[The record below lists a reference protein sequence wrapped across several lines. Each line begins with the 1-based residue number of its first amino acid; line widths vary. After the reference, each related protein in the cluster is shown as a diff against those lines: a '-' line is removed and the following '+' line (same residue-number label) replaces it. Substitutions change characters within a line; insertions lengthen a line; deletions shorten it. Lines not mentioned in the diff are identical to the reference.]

1 MIALLAVLLPIAELY
16 VIVLVATRIGVLNAI
31 GLLIAVSIMGGWLVK
46 REGLGVLRR
55 LQRTLDAQE
64 TPHKE
69 LLDGF
74 LILLAGVLLA
84 VPGFLTDI
92 PGVLLLLPPVRVAAR
107 SMLLASLRRR
117 GSLAIRIVGGT
128 GRGDRAVGGG
138 VLDADSHET
147 ESDG

>member
-16 VIVLVATRIGVLNAI
+16 VIVLVATKLGVLDTI
-31 GLLIAVSIMGGWLVK
+31 GLLIAVSLVGGWLVK

-55 LQRTLDAQE
+55 LQRTLDAQA

-74 LILLAGVLLA
+74 LILVAGVLLS
-84 VPGFLTDI
+84 VPGFLTDV

-107 SMLLASLRRR
+107 SLLMASLRRR
-117 GSLAIRIVGGT
+117 GSLAIRIVGGA
-128 GRGDRAVGGG
+128 GRRGSATGGG
-138 VLDADSHET
+138 VLDVDSHEI
-147 ESDG
+147 DG